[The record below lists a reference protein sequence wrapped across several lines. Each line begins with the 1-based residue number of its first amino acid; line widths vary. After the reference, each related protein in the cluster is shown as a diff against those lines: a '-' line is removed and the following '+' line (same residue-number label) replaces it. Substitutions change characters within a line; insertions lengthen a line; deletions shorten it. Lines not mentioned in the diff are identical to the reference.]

1 MKHSPKHSL
10 NIPFGSISKSQS
22 IPSFPH
28 KFTLHDVQPP
38 TKSKKKSTVINPDI
52 AVYTKNVTV
61 ITRKSI
67 DLPPREKSVDSEPQ
81 NETEKANE
89 TEESNELNDQNEAIP
104 TAPVLKEEH
113 IENIKDLLEVQLDG
127 NQEVGDHNDSVHE
140 PIYVVLHGLCDHIDD
155 IKMIQNNGL
164 QIRSI
169 FHILNLDKTRNPNC
183 VQLTDSTKYDEIEC
197 LNDMLI
203 EEVSVHK
210 VVSNRKGIESVVP
223 KEVGDIA
230 LDLRASILRMENE
243 WKQFDAKWRQI
254 KVLQIPEIEIQEITQ
269 FSKYNETING
279 MESVKSNK
287 MSDIE
292 LVMNAMIEQIASD
305 FDKNEEN
312 EKNKE
317 NKAEQKPIENGQF
330 QGIQF
335 MDCIQRESAVFLASK
350 CGFRKWM
357 DLPVDIKEAEP
368 NAFYGGTSKTE
379 YPLFLRRRCTPIVV
393 SEESKESEDAEN
405 ATKWI
410 MGLTEIGDSSNEN
423 RFLWLRPSPFQSN
436 NGMLSV
442 VRNGES
448 VILGVEWPGNGR
460 LGMSVLSKSKDA
472 DCDRVALSTANGIT
486 VEYDRLSG
494 DLTIYY
500 LSDLLTHQKHENEI
514 VAKDEMAENDGPDKV
529 EVDKN
534 EDNDGADGV
543 QVSESEV
550 VWNVD
555 TESKVVYRT
564 IDVEGA
570 ITVFYSDSSQR
581 RVFPDSEI
589 WTKTKE
595 SKWIE
600 IKVNGDCVV
609 DGAVS
614 ESVKIKTA
622 KTTDSD
628 SMTSIITRTD
638 NVMVMEQQNGNRVIQ
653 CPDSMDILVESSI
666 DSEEWKGHE
675 LSQWIESIG
684 VDRESAEQIANDKLK
699 ENAEARKTAQKLVR
713 FQLKNDNMMPTVIVH
728 KVEGQ
733 QRTECIFDDQFR
745 AVFARS
751 NPPNESADSALSA
764 VSDRGTVTVEHQR
777 FGTLTFGMAKGRES
791 EALFVPISST
801 ENALEFGIDLKAENP
816 SISWSD
822 SSRIALNGEHSGTIL
837 EAPKQSEN
845 GGSKPMNSSNEK
857 EDEMEVRPAP
867 RTKVEIPSV
876 LGESMDCGT
885 GTGTANENDSGSVS
899 IDDMVAEDERI
910 GNERRNEIENE
921 NENEPETETE
931 AVPALGLRAN
941 RESNG
946 NGNGDVAET
955 VTAEENVGYFSN
967 EPFFREFEISCSV
980 AEILAECPPCS
991 GLEKVRTLN
1000 ALCSRLRALIS
1011 GKNASDSTVSTLSL
1025 DEVEEL
1031 VTELVPPPESS
1042 SDHIDIDIT
1051 EHLHR
1056 LLCSVGL
1063 KLDAENGCYV
1073 AAKCTILIDG
1083 GICFLSSKLDEFH
1096 VDFKK
1101 RIVAERDAVSEREAV
1116 SEMTTMTAAMRMD
1129 DERRGAEDITVDTD
1143 RHEHHHQDFRAKSIS
1158 SPPDAD
1164 LLSRCM
1170 SHCSCCPPQSP
1181 LRATRMDYL
1190 GRTRDHFISIDDLQK
1205 YPAPVP
1211 QRKLNRKYIESEA
1224 SVERRVRTSST
1235 FNSTMASQE
1244 ASIPT
1249 VLIQP
1254 ASFDFG
1260 ALRIGNVYR
1269 FTASIT
1275 NHGHSQSRFHL
1286 SIASQS
1292 DPEHP
1297 VHIKAY
1303 HKMGAIAPGI
1313 SIALQIELCSESRC
1327 GPYSNTLTVKTK
1339 KHIFDV
1345 DVTAH
1350 FVKRSNPEH
1359 SESATVQATN
1369 KRVVC
1374 LGRKC

>member
-1 MKHSPKHSL
+1 
-10 NIPFGSISKSQS
+10 
-22 IPSFPH
+22 
-28 KFTLHDVQPP
+28 
-38 TKSKKKSTVINPDI
+38 
-52 AVYTKNVTV
+52 V
-61 ITRKSI
+61 ITRSAI
-67 DLPPREKSVDSEPQ
+67 ELPLREQQKKE
-81 NETEKANE
+81 NTE
-89 TEESNELNDQNEAIP
+89 NELSKEEDVE
-104 TAPVLKEEH
+104 TVPVPILKEEH
-113 IENIKDLLEVQLDG
+113 IENIKDLLEVELDG
-127 NQEVGDHNDSVHE
+127 VTATEND
-140 PIYVVLHGLCDHIDD
+140 PIYVIFHGLCDHIDD
-155 IKMIQNNGL
+155 LQMIENNGFE
-164 QIRSI
+164 IRALFVFLDFESDSNSMPSI
-169 FHILNLDKTRNPNC
+169 
-183 VQLTDSTKYDEIEC
+183 TDSTAYDDIEC
-197 LNDMLI
+197 LQNVVIQQL
-203 EEVSVHK
+203 SVHK

-223 KEVGDIA
+223 KDAADIA
-230 LDLRASILRMENE
+230 LEVRSLVDKLENE
-243 WKQFDAKWRQI
+243 WNRFDAKWR
-254 KVLQIPEIEIQEITQ
+254 KVPLLEIPEIALRDI
-269 FSKYNETING
+269 
-279 MESVKSNK
+279 MEYDAYKIK
-287 MSDIE
+287 MDSLQTPDVDAVID
-292 LVMNAMIEQIASD
+292 AMIDQIASD
-305 FDKNEEN
+305 LKSEN
-312 EKNKE
+312 EV
-317 NKAEQKPIENGQF
+317 
-330 QGIQF
+330 IQSTDYKVPAKGSKYRG
-335 MDCIQRESAVFLASK
+335 MTLCVDTESAVFLSMK

-357 DLPVDIKEAEP
+357 KFPEEIKDSEP
-368 NAFYGGTSKTE
+368 NAFYGATTKERS
-379 YPLFLRRRCTPIVV
+379 LFLRRKCTAIKA
-393 SEESKESEDAEN
+393 KE
-405 ATKWI
+405 WI
-410 MGLTEIGDSSNEN
+410 MGLTQFMTPSEVTPNQN
-423 RFLWLRPSPFQSN
+423 RFLWLSNPSNDGVLSLLRSDNESDSN
-436 NGMLSV
+436 S
-442 VRNGES
+442 
-448 VILGVEWPGNGR
+448 ITLGVAFPDNAR
-460 LGMSVLSKSKDA
+460 LGVTMKSKAESDKIT
-472 DCDRVALSTANGIT
+472 VALSTANGIT
-486 VEYDRLSG
+486 VEYHRDSG
-494 DLTIYY
+494 DLVLYQQTDQTINAMNGIKGDEEEEAVDDEEEQNKEDKDGDVD
-500 LSDLLTHQKHENEI
+500 DL
-514 VAKDEMAENDGPDKV
+514 KD
-529 EVDKN
+529 VDM
-534 EDNDGADGV
+534 
-543 QVSESEV
+543 ESEV
-550 VWNVD
+550 VWKAEDGGDVIMRTVNVD
-555 TESKVVYRT
+555 
-564 IDVEGA
+564 GA
-570 ITVFYSDSSQR
+570 MTVFYSDSSQR

-589 WTKTKE
+589 WTKSKE

-764 VSDRGTVTVEHQR
+764 VSDRGTVTVEHRR
-777 FGTLTFGMAKGRES
+777 FGTLTFGMAKGRKS

-845 GGSKPMNSSNEK
+845 GGSKAMNLSNEK
-857 EDEMEVRPAP
+857 ADEMKVRPAP

-885 GTGTANENDSGSVS
+885 GTGTGNENDSGSVS
-899 IDDMVAEDERI
+899 IDDVVAEDERI